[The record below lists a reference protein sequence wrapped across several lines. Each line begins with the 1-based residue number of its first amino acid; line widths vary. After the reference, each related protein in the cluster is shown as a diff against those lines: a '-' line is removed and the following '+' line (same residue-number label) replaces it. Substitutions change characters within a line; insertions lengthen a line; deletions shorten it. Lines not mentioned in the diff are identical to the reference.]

1 MKVWV
6 IVGLLILAIVL
17 LSIREGFDATDKIKN
32 PSTWND
38 VELTRIRKLV
48 TPESTLTDSEI
59 RTVIGGFWSYELPSR
74 LPNEPGEKKGWS
86 VETNMI
92 TMSDISKYLDGVVAL
107 NPSTYLPKRSEFEQL
122 LKAYYIDQ
130 GQSVFQQARNY
141 VADYTRP
148 TVPTQT
154 PTTPE
159 PTPTGAESE
168 PDFTTRSCPTGYTW
182 DMISRKC
189 KKQVGATCPSGFE
202 LSRVGCKNVN
212 GENIVPPTC
221 AENGVFDPDSLKCV
235 VYTAGTTTTTSGTTS
250 GTTPSPSTTTGGSSG
265 NLITPTSGGGGALS
279 GKNVWGPIFV
289 GLGDSASGSA
299 VDSTKTRE
307 YPELLGGNS
316 GKSSARIDGVGIVSP
331 SQPGFGLDLG
341 VLPSTGSLG
350 TDPLSRFLPFSRQP
364 GDMDVVADPYRLANS
379 YSTKN
384 FSSQRDPVPFLTDFS
399 AFYR

>member
-1 MKVWV
+1 MKVWIVALV
-6 IVGLLILAIVL
+6 ILVLAVLIL
-17 LSIREGFDATDKIKN
+17 RERYTNYEQALK
-32 PSTWND
+32 D
-38 VELTRIRKLV
+38 V
-48 TPESTLTDSEI
+48 
-59 RTVIGGFWSYELPSR
+59 
-74 LPNEPGEKKGWS
+74 
-86 VETNMI
+86 
-92 TMSDISKYLDGVVAL
+92 
-107 NPSTYLPKRSEFEQL
+107 
-122 LKAYYIDQ
+122 
-130 GQSVFQQARNY
+130 GQSAGY
-141 VADYTRP
+141 ITPKCEEGYTINSELSSCEKP
-148 TVPTQT
+148 KPDGTKETKT
-154 PTTPE
+154 PTCPSGSSFVRRGTRGICEPSSSEPPAPVSSSTSSNASATE

-168 PDFTTRSCPTGYTW
+168 PDYTTHSCPTGYTW

-189 KKQVGATCPSGFE
+189 KKQVEATCPSGFE
-202 LSRVGCKNVN
+202 LSNVGCKNVN

-221 AENGVFDPDSLKCV
+221 AENGVFDPVTLKCI
-235 VYTAGTTTTTSGTTS
+235 VYTAGTTTTTSGTTTP
-250 GTTPSPSTTTGGSSG
+250 GTTTPSPSTTTGGSSG
-265 NLITPTSGGGGALS
+265 NLIGPTSGGGGALS

-289 GLGDSASGSA
+289 GLGESASGSA

-341 VLPSTGSLG
+341 VLPSTASLG

-384 FSSQRDPVPFLTDFS
+384 FSSEKDPVPFLTDFS